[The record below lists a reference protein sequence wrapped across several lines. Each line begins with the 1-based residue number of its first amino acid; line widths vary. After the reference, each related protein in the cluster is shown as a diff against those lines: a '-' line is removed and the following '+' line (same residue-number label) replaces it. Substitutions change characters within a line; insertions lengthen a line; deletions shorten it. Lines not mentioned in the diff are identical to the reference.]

1 MDADATKETMVGYKQ
16 KTTGVAQCRRKPKM
30 PKKAQKLDEKLQS
43 EYIALGG
50 DKFITVRKRGPALF
64 LNIRQYKRDAHGR
77 LMSTKRGIMLTMAE
91 WTQLKGNIRMV
102 ENKLK
107 RRIVTMNSGK

>member
-16 KTTGVAQCRRKPKM
+16 KTTGMAQCRRKPKL
-30 PKKAQKLDEKLQS
+30 PKKARKVDEKLQS
-43 EYIALGG
+43 EYIAIGS
-50 DKFITVRKRGPALF
+50 DKFITVRKKGPALY

-77 LMSTKRGIMLTMAE
+77 LISTKRGIMLTMAE

-102 ENKLK
+102 ENRLK
-107 RRIVTMNSGK
+107 RRSGTMNSSK